1 MNAEARDLHRPTDRD
16 AVIAEVR
23 RLSALG
29 LRIADIAG
37 LMRLHP
43 TVVATITA
51 GSSTDGTRRQDGAAG
66 ATNMER

>member
-51 GSSTDGTRRQDGAAG
+51 GSARTADSTMDGAAG
-66 ATNMER
+66 APRME